1 MSAIEQNT
9 EELKSDTGEIDEE
22 ETDNDDDT
30 EDNVSPTINNQ
41 NLEES
46 YNFEKTTIILGLQIL
61 PMTSESLRRVLIS
74 AGIKGEPPII
84 SITTLSEIEQYT
96 ALADILNLLKE
107 SLPQMAEKAKQREVQ
122 KQQSSA
128 NKAENARIIK
138 PPELPPTTATQPKSS
153 NQLSLF

>member
-9 EELKSDTGEIDEE
+9 EDLKSDTAEIDEE

-30 EDNVSPTINNQ
+30 EDNVSPTINNE
-41 NLEES
+41 NLEEN

-96 ALADILNLLKE
+96 ALAEILNLLKE
-107 SLPQMAEKAKQREVQ
+107 SLPQMAEKAKQGEVQ

>member
-1 MSAIEQNT
+1 MSAIEHNT
-9 EELKSDTGEIDEE
+9 EELKSDTAEIDEE

-30 EDNVSPTINNQ
+30 EDNASPTINNQ

-61 PMTSESLRRVLIS
+61 PITSESLRRVLIS

-84 SITTLSEIEQYT
+84 SSTTLAEIEQYT
-96 ALADILNLLKE
+96 ALADILNKLKE
-107 SLPQMAEKAKQREVQ
+107 SLPQIAEKAKQREVQ

-138 PPELPPTTATQPKSS
+138 PPKLPSTATQPKSS